1 MLVGVNTPHARSHC
15 LAHRYV
21 MQDERRR
28 WSDREDGIYHVY
40 IQAIPHDVLFCT
52 HSHNAIHFRCHVGAS
67 RSRALHRNVSV
78 WNGDRSDIP
87 VLQGL
92 RRGPP
97 ASKTSCGIFSIFL
110 VINAEILFR
119 LLELT
124 EFTHQISIGHAMYW
138 FTIKVFDV
146 TSQSSVQYPQSLVAI
161 VELSAVASLL
171 VTGFFVHRLW
181 KSTKN
186 APHIVFLAIL
196 AMAEFVLHCL
206 IGLFLRRS
214 PSVDELIVHY
224 RPLLIT
230 CWACGVTSDVLLT
243 AALCYDLYLRRPSTM
258 YRTAKIVDRLMMW
271 CVGEYQ
277 VTTKSFYVLL
287 VLCGSYGDG
296 YEYFGG
302 GNGYLRTLFIN
313 RPLDVIERKDSEVLH
328 YVQPLNHRRTLR
340 RICGSE
346 MLNMAPHI
354 SSSHEQTDMVFLN
367 LLAMNFTTHP
377 CIAAKS
383 PHQYSRRCCQR
394 NPKAYSSRRQLCLL
408 KSHSFRPCPQ

>member
-28 WSDREDGIYHVY
+28 WSDRED
-40 IQAIPHDVLFCT
+40 DVMLGPVEVGHSIATFLFGMAT
-52 HSHNAIHFRCHVGAS
+52 VQTYLYFKGFVGDPLPLKLLVAG
-67 RSRALHRNVSV
+67 V
-78 WNGDRSDIP
+78 W
-87 VLQGL
+87 
-92 RRGPP
+92 
-97 ASKTSCGIFSIFL
+97 
-110 VINAEILFR
+110 
-119 LLELT
+119 LT

-328 YVQPLNHRRTLR
+328 YVQPYLARNISFEVTISFKLAVGNVKSSAHPAQNLP
-340 RICGSE
+340 ICEIPTSVFTSLLSKKSKGILQPKTTMSSE
-346 MLNMAPHI
+346 EPFV
-354 SSSHEQTDMVFLN
+354 S
-367 LLAMNFTTHP
+367 AM
-377 CIAAKS
+377 S
-383 PHQYSRRCCQR
+383 PVKD
-394 NPKAYSSRRQLCLL
+394 PTE
-408 KSHSFRPCPQ
+408 